1 MSAGARA
8 RAEDTEDAED
18 TEVSPE
24 PARTE
29 PDRPNSDRPNSDKPN
44 LGRPN
49 SDKLNSDKPGAGA
62 PSVGR
67 HASGWPSPNRP
78 SANCSGAEYPSAY
91 CSGAESPKAETPD
104 REDSNAD
111 GRTFLAGLDVAILHD
126 PVPEDAPP
134 DRQDTLIQAR
144 DVAQALARLGMA
156 PRLVSFGPDL
166 DAMRRELSAPLPRLA
181 VNLVESLAG
190 FEQLA
195 FAAPALLTAL
205 GIPFTGCGAQALLA
219 ASGKSAAKR
228 LLRRAGLSTPDWLS
242 QAPQPGDPTLAFPP
256 STLFII
262 KPEHTH
268 GSVGI
273 GEGAVVSA
281 QSPSH
286 LARLLDERAQALG
299 QPCLAEAFVAGREFS
314 LAVLAGPAGPEA
326 LPPAEMGFFGPGAEH
341 TRVLTYAS
349 KWEEGSAAYAETRRA
364 FPAGEPELLARLAEA
379 ALAAWRI
386 FGLAGYARLDFRVGP
401 AAGLETSGAPQIID
415 VNANPC
421 LAEDAGL
428 AAAARQ
434 AGLDYDALMARIVQ
448 AALGWPGQGK
458 QGTSRNNAQCPG
470 DDAPRW
476 RTQVLPG
483 DPEAVRRLVE
493 STGFFN
499 AEEIVIAGELVQE
512 HLAKGDASGYFY
524 VFAEECAPLQDGC
537 APDNRASDAI
547 DGGAIGK
554 TVEKMDDKS
563 NGAEQCGLAGYACFG
578 PTPGT
583 ADSFD
588 LYWIAVDPRTQGKGL
603 GGAILARAEAEMAE
617 RGARGIYVET
627 SSRGQ
632 YLPTRRFYEKHGYV
646 ACARLDGFYQ
656 TGDDKIIYNKRLF

>member
-1 MSAGARA
+1 
-8 RAEDTEDAED
+8 
-18 TEVSPE
+18 
-24 PARTE
+24 
-29 PDRPNSDRPNSDKPN
+29 
-44 LGRPN
+44 
-49 SDKLNSDKPGAGA
+49 
-62 PSVGR
+62 
-67 HASGWPSPNRP
+67 
-78 SANCSGAEYPSAY
+78 
-91 CSGAESPKAETPD
+91 
-104 REDSNAD
+104 
-111 GRTFLAGLDVAILHD
+111 
-126 PVPEDAPP
+126 VPEDAPP
-134 DRQDTLIQAR
+134 DRQDTLTQAR

-156 PRLVSFGPDL
+156 PRLAPFGPDL

-190 FEQLA
+190 FERLA
-195 FAAPALLTAL
+195 FAAPALLAAL
-205 GIPFTGCGAQALLA
+205 GIPCTGSDAPALLA

-228 LLRRAGLSTPDWLS
+228 LLRQAGLSTPDWLS
-242 QAPQPGDPTLAFPP
+242 QSPLPGDPALVFPAP
-256 STLFII
+256 ALFIL

-286 LARLLDERAQALG
+286 LAQLLDGRAQALG
-299 QPCLAEAFVAGREFS
+299 QPCLAEAFVPGREFS
-314 LAVLAGPAGPEA
+314 LAVLAGPDGPEA

-341 TRVLTYAS
+341 TKVLTYAS

-364 FPAGEPELLARLAEA
+364 FPADEPELLARLAEA

-401 AAGLETSGAPQIID
+401 DGAPQIID

-428 AAAARQ
+428 AAAAWQ
-434 AGLDYDALMARIVQ
+434 AGLSYDALVARIVQ
-448 AALGWPGQGK
+448 AALGWPKHGAK
-458 QGTSRNNAQCPG
+458 QGASRNNAQCPG
-470 DDAPRW
+470 RDALRW
-476 RTQVLPG
+476 RTRVLPG

-524 VFAEECAPLQDGC
+524 VFAEECAPPQDGC
-537 APDNRASDAI
+537 AP
-547 DGGAIGK
+547 GGGQ
-554 TVEKMDDKS
+554 D
-563 NGAEQCGLAGYACFG
+563 GAEQCGLAGYTCFG

-588 LYWIAVDPRTQGKGL
+588 LYWIAVDPQTQGRGL